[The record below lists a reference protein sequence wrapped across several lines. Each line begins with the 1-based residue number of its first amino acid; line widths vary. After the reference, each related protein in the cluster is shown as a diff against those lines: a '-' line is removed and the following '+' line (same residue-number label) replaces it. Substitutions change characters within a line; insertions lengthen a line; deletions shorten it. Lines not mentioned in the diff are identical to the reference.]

1 MEETIITS
9 VQNARIKHV
18 VALQQKSSLRREE
31 GLFVVEG
38 QREIEHCIAC
48 GYEIQELFVLDS
60 LNYTGSITPTLVS
73 HQVYE
78 KMAYRESTE
87 GIIAVAK
94 CKEHRLKDLHLK
106 ENPIVVILES
116 VEKPGNLGAILR
128 TAEAAGVDAV
138 IVCDPL
144 TDLYNPNLIR
154 ASIGGVFSVPV
165 AVSTSK
171 ECIAFLKEHKIR
183 ILTAQLQDSYEYY
196 DYDMHGATAIVMG
209 TESTGLTQQWRD
221 AADAHIRIPMLG
233 RLDSLNVSVS
243 AAILMYEAVRQ
254 RNSKYQNFTFGM

>member
-60 LNYTGSITPTLVS
+60 LKYTGSITPTLVS

-87 GIIAVAK
+87 GIIAIAK
-94 CKEHRLKDLHLK
+94 AKDHSLATL
-106 ENPIVVILES
+106 NASLFTP
-116 VEKPGNLGAILR
+116 N
-128 TAEAAGVDAV
+128 AERREARQSGCHPAHSRGCGSGRRYRVRPVD
-138 IVCDPL
+138 
-144 TDLYNPNLIR
+144 
-154 ASIGGVFSVPV
+154 G
-165 AVSTSK
+165 
-171 ECIAFLKEHKIR
+171 
-183 ILTAQLQDSYEYY
+183 
-196 DYDMHGATAIVMG
+196 
-209 TESTGLTQQWRD
+209 
-221 AADAHIRIPMLG
+221 
-233 RLDSLNVSVS
+233 SL
-243 AAILMYEAVRQ
+243 
-254 RNSKYQNFTFGM
+254 